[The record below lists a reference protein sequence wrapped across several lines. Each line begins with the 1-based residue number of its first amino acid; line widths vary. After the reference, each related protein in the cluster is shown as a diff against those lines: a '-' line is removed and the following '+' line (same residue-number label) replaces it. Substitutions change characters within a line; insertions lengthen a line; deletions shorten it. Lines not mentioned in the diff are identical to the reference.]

1 MNKKLLAVLSL
12 LLMTTSCGN
21 WRKGATPTPPP
32 QVVCSERAPAE
43 MAPKEPRSTAP
54 KERWIAYA
62 RRWMGVATAEVQKRV
77 EVADCLD
84 RYRREGVIR

>member
-1 MNKKLLAVLSL
+1 
-12 LLMTTSCGN
+12 
-21 WRKGATPTPPP
+21 
-32 QVVCSERAPAE
+32 